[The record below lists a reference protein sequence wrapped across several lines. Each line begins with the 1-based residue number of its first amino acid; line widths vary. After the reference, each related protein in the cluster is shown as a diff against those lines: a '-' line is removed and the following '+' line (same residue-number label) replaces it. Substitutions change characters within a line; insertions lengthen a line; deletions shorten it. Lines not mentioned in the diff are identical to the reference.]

1 MEEGGD
7 DIPGH
12 VDGDPGNMEKWEEMV
27 EPEEVEVRGSFVKEW
42 RGHHTGHGSHGGAP
56 QLLEFGGAADPL
68 GPSRGIG
75 QQGQQAMV
83 RPQRHSPHLYIE
95 RGLEVQS
102 ACGKWEWLVSRSC

>member
-1 MEEGGD
+1 MGGD
-7 DIPGH
+7 GRAGRGGSAELH
-12 VDGDPGNMEKWEEMV
+12 SRG
-27 EPEEVEVRGSFVKEW
+27 GSFVEEW

-83 RPQRHSPHLYIE
+83 RPQGHSPHLYIG
-95 RGLEVQS
+95 RGLEVQW
-102 ACGKWEWLVSRSC
+102 ACGK